1 MRRQQTDKIA
11 KFLKDNKSLAN
22 PVPVDI
28 NNRSIFGDSA
38 QDGCTLRVPDE
49 NVADYK
55 KASGWNRFDVK
66 GFAVSQ
72 TNQEDGNH

>member
-22 PVPVDI
+22 PAPVDI
-28 NNRSIFGDSA
+28 NRSIFTRST

-49 NVADYK
+49 SVDVYK
-55 KASGWNRFDVK
+55 KAPEWNRFDVV
-66 GFAVSQ
+66 GFAASQ
-72 TNQEDGNH
+72 TNKKDENH